1 MYDEEV
7 VKILYDAVVGA
18 PGEIIPYAYGTEYMY
33 DLRDEYFDKKG
44 KDVKGFNTF
53 IINSGI
59 LPFPLYEKY
68 MQEYLD

>member
-1 MYDEEV
+1 
-7 VKILYDAVVGA
+7 
-18 PGEIIPYAYGTEYMY
+18 MY